1 MIKRLGSRWET
12 AFIRRLLNI
21 MKSFTTSTKN
31 PLHTFHKSIEAR
43 TIKSGVRLAG
53 LAMLGEQL
61 RSYEVIFE
69 DLGIQML
76 VIINECQRD
85 ANREFVAVVTHNLLS
100 AYTYCRNERGND
112 IWRLTL

>member
-1 MIKRLGSRWET
+1 
-12 AFIRRLLNI
+12 
-21 MKSFTTSTKN
+21 
-31 PLHTFHKSIEAR
+31 
-43 TIKSGVRLAG
+43 
-53 LAMLGEQL
+53 L

-76 VIINECQRD
+76 AIINECQRD

-112 IWRLTL
+112 IWR